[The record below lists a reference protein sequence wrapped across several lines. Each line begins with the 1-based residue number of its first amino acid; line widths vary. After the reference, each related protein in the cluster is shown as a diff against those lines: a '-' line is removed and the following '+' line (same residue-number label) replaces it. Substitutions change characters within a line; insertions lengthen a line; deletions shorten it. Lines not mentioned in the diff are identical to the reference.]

1 MHHHNIQRRSFSI
14 RLLTLFAGSGFA
26 LNTLA
31 KASAAAS
38 VLLAKSAPANI
49 DPAGYLVSEKLDGV
63 RALWD
68 GKALRFRS
76 GRLIAVPA
84 WFSAKLPTTPLDG
97 ELWIARGQF
106 DALSG
111 TVRKIK
117 PVDAEWQKVNYMVF
131 ELPAGSGDFKDRAL
145 ALDSIVNTAAWPQ
158 LQAIEQTAIANRAT
172 LQAKLDDVVQGGGEG
187 LMLHL
192 ASAPVATGRSDALLK
207 LKPVQDAEAT
217 VVGYVAGKGKYA
229 LIEMPLFEIP
239 VYASTVFF
247 DLLAHGV
254 TPVWAHPERCY
265 EVIDDYKV
273 VYPYRDNG
281 VLLQINAGSL
291 LGMYGKKVRHT
302 AAVLLKNG
310 CGHIVAS
317 DVHKVKDV
325 KTLLPEGFSHL
336 VKMVGNAKAVDMVLS
351 APAKVIHDS

>member
-1 MHHHNIQRRSFSI
+1 MHHFNIQRRSFSI

-192 ASAPVATGRSDALLK
+192 ANAPVATGRSDALLK

-217 VVGYVAGKGKYA
+217 VVGHVAGKGKYA
-229 LIEMPLFEIP
+229 RMTGAL
-239 VYASTVFF
+239 
-247 DLLAHGV
+247 
-254 TPVWAHPERCY
+254 
-265 EVIDDYKV
+265 
-273 VYPYRDNG
+273 
-281 VLLQINAGSL
+281 
-291 LGMYGKKVRHT
+291 
-302 AAVLLKNG
+302 
-310 CGHIVAS
+310 
-317 DVHKVKDV
+317 DV
-325 KTLLPEGFSHL
+325 KTTDGQRFKLGT
-336 VKMVGNAKAVDMVLS
+336 GLS
-351 APAKVIHDS
+351 DAQRKHPPAIGSSVTYTYRDLTSSGKPRFASFLRVYENF

>member
-1 MHHHNIQRRSFSI
+1 MHHFNIQRRSFSI

-68 GKALRFRS
+68 GKVLRFRS
-76 GRLIAVPA
+76 GRLIAAPA
-84 WFSAKLPTTPLDG
+84 WFTAKLPETPLDG
-97 ELWIARGQF
+97 ELWLGRGQF

-111 TVRKIK
+111 AVRKAK
-117 PVDAEWQKVNYMVF
+117 AVDADWQKVNYMVF

-187 LMLHL
+187 LILHL
-192 ASAPVATGRSDALLK
+192 ANAPLATGRSDALLK

-217 VVGYVAGKGKYA
+217 VVGHVAGKGKYA
-229 LIEMPLFEIP
+229 GVTGALDVKIADGQRFKLGTGLSDAQRKAPPAIG
-239 VYASTVFF
+239 STV
-247 DLLAHGV
+247 
-254 TPVWAHPERCY
+254 TY
-265 EVIDDYKV
+265 T
-273 VYPYRDNG
+273 YRD
-281 VLLQINAGSL
+281 LTPS
-291 LGMYGKKVRHT
+291 GKPRF
-302 AAVLLKNG
+302 
-310 CGHIVAS
+310 AS
-317 DVHKVKDV
+317 FLRVY
-325 KTLLPEGFSHL
+325 ENF
-336 VKMVGNAKAVDMVLS
+336 
-351 APAKVIHDS
+351 

>member
-1 MHHHNIQRRSFSI
+1 MHHFNLQRRSFSI
-14 RLLTLFAGSGFA
+14 RLLTFFAGSGFA
-26 LNTLA
+26 INALA
-31 KASAAAS
+31 KAKAASAADS
-38 VLLAKSAPANI
+38 VLLAKTAPASI

-76 GRLIAVPA
+76 GRPIAAPA
-84 WFSAKLPTTPLDG
+84 WFTAKLPTTPLDG

-111 TVRKIK
+111 TVRKVK

-145 ALDSIVNTAAWPQ
+145 SLDSIVNTAAWPQ

-217 VVGYVAGKGKYA
+217 VVGHIAGKGKYA
-229 LIEMPLFEIP
+229 RMTGAL
-239 VYASTVFF
+239 
-247 DLLAHGV
+247 
-254 TPVWAHPERCY
+254 
-265 EVIDDYKV
+265 
-273 VYPYRDNG
+273 
-281 VLLQINAGSL
+281 
-291 LGMYGKKVRHT
+291 
-302 AAVLLKNG
+302 
-310 CGHIVAS
+310 
-317 DVHKVKDV
+317 DV
-325 KTLLPEGFSHL
+325 KTTDGQRF
-336 VKMVGNAKAVDMVLS
+336 KIGTGLS
-351 APAKVIHDS
+351 DAQRKHPPAIGSTVTYTYRDLTSSGKPRFASFLRVYENF

>member
-1 MHHHNIQRRSFSI
+1 MHHFNIQRRSFSI

-68 GKALRFRS
+68 GKVLRFRR
-76 GRLIAVPA
+76 GRLIAAPA
-84 WFSAKLPTTPLDG
+84 WFTAKLPETPLDG
-97 ELWIARGQF
+97 ELWLGRGQF

-111 TVRKIK
+111 AVRKAK
-117 PVDAEWQKVNYMVF
+117 AVDADWQKVNYMVF

-187 LMLHL
+187 LILHL
-192 ASAPVATGRSDALLK
+192 ANAPLATGRSDALLK

-217 VVGYVAGKGKYA
+217 VVGHVAGKGKYA
-229 LIEMPLFEIP
+229 GVTGALDVKIADGQRFKLGTGLSDAQRKAPPAIG
-239 VYASTVFF
+239 STV
-247 DLLAHGV
+247 
-254 TPVWAHPERCY
+254 TY
-265 EVIDDYKV
+265 T
-273 VYPYRDNG
+273 YRD
-281 VLLQINAGSL
+281 LTPS
-291 LGMYGKKVRHT
+291 GKPRS
-302 AAVLLKNG
+302 
-310 CGHIVAS
+310 AS
-317 DVHKVKDV
+317 FLRVY
-325 KTLLPEGFSHL
+325 ENF
-336 VKMVGNAKAVDMVLS
+336 
-351 APAKVIHDS
+351 

>member
-1 MHHHNIQRRSFSI
+1 MHYFNIQRRSFSI

-97 ELWIARGQF
+97 ELWITRGQF

-117 PVDAEWQKVNYMVF
+117 PVDAEWQRVNYMVF

-158 LQAIEQTAIANRAT
+158 LQAIEQIAIANRAT

-187 LMLHL
+187 LILHL
-192 ASAPVATGRSDALLK
+192 ADAPVATGRSDALLK

-217 VVGYVAGKGKYA
+217 VVGHVAGKGKYA
-229 LIEMPLFEIP
+229 RMTG
-239 VYASTVFF
+239 A
-247 DLLAHGV
+247 LAVKTTDGQRFKLGTGLSDAQRKHPPAIGSSV
-254 TPVWAHPERCY
+254 TY
-265 EVIDDYKV
+265 T
-273 VYPYRDNG
+273 YRD
-281 VLLQINAGSL
+281 LTSS
-291 LGMYGKKVRHT
+291 GKPRF
-302 AAVLLKNG
+302 
-310 CGHIVAS
+310 AS
-317 DVHKVKDV
+317 FLRVY
-325 KTLLPEGFSHL
+325 ENF
-336 VKMVGNAKAVDMVLS
+336 
-351 APAKVIHDS
+351 